1 MKNKPLVLS
10 LGTIIACTIVLFSCK
25 KINEA
30 TELGGGLIPPID
42 NIHTFD
48 TTLEVQAFND
58 TFTLATDSIRSVRT
72 DEQFLGYISNDP
84 LFGKTDARMYFQ
96 MKPAFFKYTFLN
108 KPDSLYIDSV
118 VLVLSYVET
127 YGDTTVPQT
136 VNVYEIDQAS
146 PFADST
152 IFKLRQ
158 EPVITKGALLGSRT
172 FQPSVLND
180 SIKAFADTT
189 TNQLRIRLNNSFGQ
203 RLLSYDTIAN
213 DAYVSD
219 SLFNTKFKGFT
230 LESVSGNAVM
240 GFNMQGANSK
250 LAIYYRY
257 NDKSV
262 TDLDTTVAYWTF
274 SGNVRSV
281 AANYIKR
288 DYSGTPLEASIGGT
302 TPDDLVY
309 MQNTPGTFATLK
321 IPGLT
326 GLSNR
331 IVHRAELIMDQVYHV
346 SDSMFPPPAG
356 MFLEVL
362 DTAANPDVYRNIPYD
377 FSFDATA
384 NFNYSSFGVYPF
396 RSADPSNNPIYRW
409 NFNLTRYVQNVVNG
423 KEPLYPS
430 LRLSSP
436 FETII
441 QYRFNA
447 QSGVLEGSPVNINGV
462 STKGRVRLAGG
473 NHPSAQKMRLRIVYS
488 RI

>member
-10 LGTIIACTIVLFSCK
+10 LGAIIACTIVLYSCK

-30 TELGGGLIPPID
+30 TELGGGLIPPVD

-58 TFTLATDSIRSVRT
+58 SFTMATDSIRSLGT
-72 DEQFLGYISNDP
+72 DEQFLGQINNDP
-84 LFGKTDARMYFQ
+84 FFGKTDARMFLQ
-96 MKPAFFKYTFLN
+96 MKPGFFKYTFLN

-146 PFADST
+146 EFADTT
-152 IFKLRQ
+152 IFTIRK
-158 EPVITKGALLGSRT
+158 EPNVVKGPLLGTKT
-172 FQPSVLND
+172 FQPLILND

-189 TNQLRIRLNNSFGQ
+189 VNQLRIRLNNSFGQ
-203 RLLSYDTIAN
+203 RLLSYDTTGN

-219 SLFNTKFKGFT
+219 SLFNTKLKGFA
-230 LESVSGNAVM
+230 LESTSGNAVM
-240 GFNMQGANSK
+240 GFNLQGAGTK

-262 TDLDTTVAYWTF
+262 TDLDTTVAYWPF
-274 SGNVRSV
+274 SGNVRAR
-281 AANYIKR
+281 AANYVKR
-288 DYSGTPLEASIGGT
+288 DYTGTPLAASIGGT
-302 TPDDLVY
+302 TPDDIVY
-309 MQNTPGTFATLK
+309 LQNTPGTFAVLK
-321 IPGLT
+321 VPGLT

-331 IVHRAELIMDQVYHV
+331 IVHRAELIMDELYDI
-346 SDSMFPPPAG
+346 SDSMFAPPPG
-356 MFLEVL
+356 IFLEVL

-377 FSFDATA
+377 LTLDGQGTLDLT
-384 NFNYSSFGVYPF
+384 SFGVYPF
-396 RSADPSNNPIYRW
+396 RSADPVNNPIYRW
-409 NFNLTRYVQNVVNG
+409 NFNLTRYVQNIVNG
-423 KEPLYPS
+423 KEPVYPS
-430 LRLSSP
+430 FRLSSP
-436 FETII
+436 FETLI

-447 QSGVLEGSPVNINGV
+447 QSESLIRSAAVNGV

-473 NHPSAQKMRLRIVYS
+473 NHPSVQKMRLRIVYS
-488 RI
+488 KI